1 MQINMNAILS
11 LANVKDDDD
20 PEFAGLDGSFQL
32 LPDNLAQAVQEEIAR
47 TKADAIRQAAV
58 EIVKLSQVVQSG
70 INASVAKLKEARRKE
85 REELKYI
92 RDLKNRLDFA
102 NETSNYLVLSEA
114 LHLPLNSVVL
124 REAAVLA
131 ETNFQ
136 TWLAKRNLSGGKTK
150 KTASP
155 KQ

>member
-20 PEFAGLDGSFQL
+20 PEFAGLDNSFQL
-32 LPDNLAQAVQEEIAR
+32 LPEHLAQAVQEEIAR
-47 TKADAIRQAAV
+47 TKADATRQAAT
-58 EIVKLSQVVQSG
+58 EIVKLIQAVQNG
-70 INASVAKLKEARRKE
+70 ISTSVANLKEARRKE
-85 REELKYI
+85 RAELKYI

-102 NETSNYLVLSEA
+102 NESSNYLVLSEA
-114 LHLPLNSVVL
+114 LRLPLNSVVL

-136 TWLAKRNLSGGKTK
+136 TWLAKRNLNGGKTK
-150 KTASP
+150 KTVP
-155 KQ
+155 TK